1 MSKKIFSEDPKEYND
16 ALALALKNIEV
27 IKAPEWSLYVKSGVS
42 KERVPE
48 DPDFWY
54 KRLASV
60 LRQLYINGVVGVGKL
75 RTRYGSRKARG
86 SKPAK
91 QKKASGKMI
100 RVMLQQ
106 AEQAGLVEKLDK
118 IQFGRRL
125 TPEGRNFLDSISVG
139 GKE

>member
-16 ALALALKNIEV
+16 ALALALKNIEA

-75 RTRYGSRKARG
+75 RTRYGSRKDRG

-91 QKKASGKMI
+91 QMKASGKMI